1 MMNSMMHMAF
11 IEGVGG
17 GELLLVMVVALML
30 FGSKNLP
37 KIARSFGRTTE
48 HMRKAVQEVKTE
60 IMRADV
66 EAPPPPTPLPA
77 LKPAAHLNH
86 TAEPNLGKP
95 DEPAAG

>member
-1 MMNSMMHMAF
+1 MNSWVGMAF

-48 HMRKAVQEVKTE
+48 QMRRAVQEVKSE
-60 IMRADV
+60 IMRAELN
-66 EAPPPPTPLPA
+66 EAKPPQPLPRVEPA
-77 LKPAAHLNH
+77 SHLKPADPAKDKPH
-86 TAEPNLGKP
+86 EPLDG
-95 DEPAAG
+95 